1 MGAHRSDDVTL
12 ADGVPFVVRGEVVE
26 LFEALVD
33 VIFCAKDVELR
44 YVAVNLAFVRRTGRR
59 SRREVLGARAR
70 DMFAEGPAERYEEQD
85 RRVFA
90 TGRPLRDELELIR
103 RPDGTMGWYVTTK
116 IPVVDAAQV
125 TGLVSVSRDLRR
137 PSDESVEVA
146 ALSSVVRLVRE
157 HDESVRPLQPADLA
171 ASAGCTIDQ
180 LQRRMR
186 RVFGISPTQYLL
198 RERVDRAARL
208 LATTSDPIAT
218 VAARCGFYD
227 QAQLTRH
234 FGRFIGLTPA
244 QYRSEQQTEQA
255 VPLSPTGRRDGG
267 DHQDRRR

>member
-1 MGAHRSDDVTL
+1 MPAPRADVACPPDGRVRTFRSGGGVEVGFTVEGAML
-12 ADGVPFVVRGEVVE
+12 ELVE
-26 LFEALVD
+26 SLVD
-33 VIFCAKDVELR
+33 VIFCAKDTDHR

-59 SRREVLGARAR
+59 SRREMLGARAA
-70 DMFAEGPAERYEEQD
+70 DVFAPGPAERYEEQD

-103 RPDGTMGWYVTTK
+103 RPDGSMGWYVTTK
-116 IPVVDAAQV
+116 IPVHEGARVS
-125 TGLVSVSRDLRR
+125 GLVSLSRDLRR
-137 PSDESVEVA
+137 PSDETVEVA

-157 HDESVRPLQPADLA
+157 HDEAERALTVTDLA
-171 ASAGCTIDQ
+171 ASAGCSVEQ

-208 LATTSDPIAT
+208 LAGTTVPIAE
-218 VAARCGFYD
+218 VASRCGFYD

-244 QYRSEQQTEQA
+244 QYRSEQ
-255 VPLSPTGRRDGG
+255 GG
-267 DHQDRRR
+267 PPA

>member
-1 MGAHRSDDVTL
+1 MAGA
-12 ADGVPFVVRGEVVE
+12 FVVQGAVVE
-26 LFEALVD
+26 LLESLVD
-33 VIFCAKDVELR
+33 VIFCAKDTEHR

-59 SRREVLGARAR
+59 SRRDVLGVRAA
-70 DMFAEGPAERYEEQD
+70 DVFAAAPAQRYEEQD

-116 IPVVDAAQV
+116 IPVIEDRCI
-125 TGLVSVSRDLRR
+125 TGLVSLSRDLRR
-137 PSDESVEVA
+137 PSEESVEVA

-157 HDESVRPLQPADLA
+157 HDESIRPLSVADLA
-171 ASAGCTIDQ
+171 DSAGCTVDQ

-208 LATTSDPIAT
+208 LAGTDDTIAI

-244 QYRSEQQTEQA
+244 QYRSEQR
-255 VPLSPTGRRDGG
+255 G
-267 DHQDRRR
+267 

>member
-1 MGAHRSDDVTL
+1 MVTG
-12 ADGVPFVVRGEVVE
+12 DGQAMTDAFVVQGAMVE
-26 LFEALVD
+26 LLESLVD
-33 VIFCAKDVELR
+33 VIFCAKDTQSR

-59 SRREVLGARAR
+59 SRREVLGARAA
-70 DMFAEGPAERYEEQD
+70 DVFAAAPAERYEEQD

-90 TGRPLRDELELIR
+90 SGRPLRDELELIR
-103 RPDGTMGWYVTTK
+103 RPDGSMGWYVTTK
-116 IPVVDAAQV
+116 IPVVEEGEV
-125 TGLVSVSRDLRR
+125 RGLVSLSRDLRR
-137 PSDESVEVA
+137 PSEESVEVA

-157 HDESVRPLQPADLA
+157 HDESVRPLTVADLA
-171 ASAGCTIDQ
+171 ASADCTADQ

-208 LATTSDPIAT
+208 LAGTDEPIAT

-244 QYRSEQQTEQA
+244 QYRSEQR
-255 VPLSPTGRRDGG
+255 G
-267 DHQDRRR
+267 

>member
-1 MGAHRSDDVTL
+1 MGGVERAVT
-12 ADGVPFVVRGEVVE
+12 AGSFVVQGAVVDLLE
-26 LFEALVD
+26 SLVD
-33 VIFCAKDVELR
+33 VIFCAKDIEHR

-59 SRREVLGARAR
+59 SRRDVLGARAG
-70 DMFAEGPAERYEEQD
+70 DLFAPGPAERYEEQD

-90 TGRPLRDELELIR
+90 SGRPLRDELELIR
-103 RPDGTMGWYVTTK
+103 RPDGSMGWYVTTK
-116 IPVVDAAQV
+116 IPVIDDGTVS
-125 TGLVSVSRDLRR
+125 GLVSLSRDLRR
-137 PSDESVEVA
+137 PSEESVEVN

-157 HDESVRPLQPADLA
+157 HDESVRPLTVADLA
-171 ASAGCTIDQ
+171 ASAGCTADQ

-208 LATTSDPIAT
+208 LAEGDEPIAT

-234 FGRFIGLTPA
+234 FGRFMGLTPA
-244 QYRSEQQTEQA
+244 QYRSEQR
-255 VPLSPTGRRDGG
+255 G
-267 DHQDRRR
+267 

>member
-1 MGAHRSDDVTL
+1 MVGGMAHE
-12 ADGVPFVVRGEVVE
+12 PFVVEGAVVE
-26 LFEALVD
+26 LLEALVD
-33 VIFCAKDVELR
+33 VIFCAKDTDHR

-59 SRREVLGARAR
+59 SRRDVLGARAA
-70 DMFAEGPAERYEEQD
+70 DVFAAAPAERYEEQD

-90 TGRPLRDELELIR
+90 SARPLRDELELIR

-116 IPVVDAAQV
+116 LPVVEGGV
-125 TGLVSVSRDLRR
+125 VRGLVSLSRDLRR
-137 PSDESVEVA
+137 PSEETVEVA
-146 ALSSVVRLVRE
+146 ALSSVVRLVRD
-157 HDESVRPLQPADLA
+157 HDESVRPLTVADLA
-171 ASAGCTIDQ
+171 ASAGCSAEQ

-208 LATTSDPIAT
+208 LAGTDEPIAT

-244 QYRSEQQTEQA
+244 QYRGEQR
-255 VPLSPTGRRDGG
+255 G
-267 DHQDRRR
+267 

>member
-1 MGAHRSDDVTL
+1 MSRADRPQHGPRSGPV
-12 ADGVPFVVRGEVVE
+12 GPPFVVQGAIVE
-26 LFEALVD
+26 LLESLVD
-33 VIFCAKDVELR
+33 VIFCAKDTELR

-59 SRREVLGARAR
+59 SRRDVLGARAG
-70 DMFAEGPAERYEEQD
+70 DVFAAAPAERYEEQD
-85 RRVFA
+85 RRVLA

-116 IPVVDAAQV
+116 IPVLDEGRIA
-125 TGLVSVSRDLRR
+125 GLVSLSRDLKR
-137 PSDESVEVA
+137 PSAETVEVA
-146 ALSSVVRLVRE
+146 ALSSVVGLVRD
-157 HDESVRPLQPADLA
+157 HDEAVRPLAVADLA
-171 ASAGCTIDQ
+171 ATAGCSADQ

-208 LATTSDPIAT
+208 LADTDDPIAE

-234 FGRFIGLTPA
+234 FGRFTGLTPA
-244 QYRSEQQTEQA
+244 QYRSEQR
-255 VPLSPTGRRDGG
+255 G
-267 DHQDRRR
+267 

>member
-1 MGAHRSDDVTL
+1 MAGTDDATGTGGA
-12 ADGVPFVVRGEVVE
+12 FVVQGAVVE
-26 LFEALVD
+26 LFESLVD
-33 VIFCAKDVELR
+33 VIFCAKDIEHR

-59 SRREVLGARAR
+59 SRREVLGARAA
-70 DMFAEGPAERYEEQD
+70 DVFAAAPAERYEEQD

-116 IPVVDAAQV
+116 IPVVDAGRI
-125 TGLVSVSRDLRR
+125 TGLVSLSRDLRR
-137 PSDESVEVA
+137 PSEESVEVA
-146 ALSSVVRLVRE
+146 ALSSVVRLVRD
-157 HDESVRPLQPADLA
+157 HDEAVQPLTVADLA
-171 ASAGCTIDQ
+171 ASADCSVEQ

-208 LATTSDPIAT
+208 LAGTDEPIAT

-244 QYRSEQQTEQA
+244 QYRSEQR
-255 VPLSPTGRRDGG
+255 G
-267 DHQDRRR
+267 

>member
-1 MGAHRSDDVTL
+1 MILGPGLACHRTDRTDGATHDGRRMVT
-12 ADGVPFVVRGEVVE
+12 AEGRVTGQPFTVQGAVVE

-33 VIFCAKDVELR
+33 VIFCAKDTEHR

-59 SRREVLGARAR
+59 SRREVLGARAA
-70 DMFAEGPAERYEEQD
+70 DVFAPAPAERYEEQD

-90 TGRPLRDELELIR
+90 SGRPLRDELELVR
-103 RPDGTMGWYVTTK
+103 RSDGTMGWYVTTK
-116 IPVVDAAQV
+116 IPVAEDGVV
-125 TGLVSVSRDLRR
+125 TGLVSLSRDLQR
-137 PSDESVEVA
+137 PSEESVEVA
-146 ALSSVVRLVRE
+146 ALSSVVRLVRD
-157 HDESVRPLQPADLA
+157 HDESVRPLTVADLA
-171 ASAGCTIDQ
+171 SSAGCSADQ

-198 RERVDRAARL
+198 RERVDRAAWL
-208 LATTSDPIAT
+208 LAATDEPIAT

-244 QYRSEQQTEQA
+244 QYRAEQR
-255 VPLSPTGRRDGG
+255 S
-267 DHQDRRR
+267 

>member
-1 MGAHRSDDVTL
+1 MAGADHAARMPE
-12 ADGVPFVVRGEVVE
+12 PFVVQGAVVE
-26 LFEALVD
+26 LFESLVD
-33 VIFCAKDVELR
+33 VIFCAKDTDHR

-59 SRREVLGARAR
+59 SRREVLGARAA
-70 DMFAEGPAERYEEQD
+70 DVFAAAPAERYEEQD

-116 IPVVDAAQV
+116 IPVVDDGRI
-125 TGLVSVSRDLRR
+125 TGLVSLSRDLRR
-137 PSDESVEVA
+137 PSAESVEVA
-146 ALSSVVRLVRE
+146 ALSSVVQLVRE
-157 HDESVRPLQPADLA
+157 HDESVRPLSVADLA
-171 ASAGCTIDQ
+171 ASASCTVDQ

-208 LATTSDPIAT
+208 LAGTDESIAT

-244 QYRSEQQTEQA
+244 QYRSEYRSEQR
-255 VPLSPTGRRDGG
+255 G
-267 DHQDRRR
+267 

>member
-1 MGAHRSDDVTL
+1 MATAGRSRGSAGDDRSH
-12 ADGVPFVVRGEVVE
+12 AVPFVVRGEVVE
-26 LFEALVD
+26 LFESLVD
-33 VIFCAKDVELR
+33 VIFCAKDTNLR

-59 SRREVLGARAR
+59 SRREVLGARAG
-70 DMFAEGPAERYEEQD
+70 DVFAEGLAQRYEEQD
-85 RRVFA
+85 ARVFA
-90 TGRPLRDELELIR
+90 TRRPLRDELELIR

-116 IPVVDAAQV
+116 IPVVDGDDV
-125 TGLVSVSRDLRR
+125 SGLVSLSRDLRR
-137 PSDESVEVA
+137 PSDETVEVA
-146 ALSSVVRLVRE
+146 ALSNVVRLVRE
-157 HDESVRPLQPADLA
+157 HDESVRPLAVADLA
-171 ASAGCTIDQ
+171 IEAGCTTDQ

-208 LATTSDPIAT
+208 LATTDDPIAT

-244 QYRSEQQTEQA
+244 QYRTEQIA
-255 VPLSPTGRRDGG
+255 SRALDSS
-267 DHQDRRR
+267 DRPRGA

>member
-1 MGAHRSDDVTL
+1 MVAVERAVGAES
-12 ADGVPFVVRGEVVE
+12 FVVQGALVDALES
-26 LFEALVD
+26 LVD
-33 VIFCAKDVELR
+33 VIFCAKDTDFR

-59 SRREVLGARAR
+59 SRRDVLGARAV
-70 DMFAEGPAERYEEQD
+70 DLFAPGPAERYEEQD

-103 RPDGTMGWYVTTK
+103 RPDGSMGWYVTTK
-116 IPVVDAAQV
+116 VPVIDEGAVA
-125 TGLVSVSRDLRR
+125 GLVSLSRDLGR
-137 PSDESVEVA
+137 PSEETVEVA

-157 HDESVRPLQPADLA
+157 HDESVRPLSVSDLA
-171 ASAGCTIDQ
+171 RSAGCTPDQ

-208 LATTSDPIAT
+208 LAESDEAIVT
-218 VAARCGFYD
+218 VAQRCGFYD

-244 QYRSEQQTEQA
+244 QYRSEQR
-255 VPLSPTGRRDGG
+255 G
-267 DHQDRRR
+267 

>member
-1 MGAHRSDDVTL
+1 MVQQPARPLVVEGA
-12 ADGVPFVVRGEVVE
+12 VVE
-26 LFEALVD
+26 LLEALVD
-33 VIFCAKDVELR
+33 VIFCAKDTELR

-59 SRREVLGARAR
+59 SRREVLGARAG
-70 DMFAEGPAERYEEQD
+70 DLFAAAQAERYEEQD
-85 RRVFA
+85 RRVLSS
-90 TGRPLRDELELIR
+90 GRALRDELELIR

-116 IPVVDAAQV
+116 IPVVEDGRV
-125 TGLVSVSRDLRR
+125 DGLVSVSRDLRR
-137 PSDESVEVA
+137 PSEETVEVA

-157 HDESVRPLQPADLA
+157 HDESVRPLTVADLA
-171 ASAGCTIDQ
+171 RTAGCSGEQ

-208 LATTSDPIAT
+208 LAGTDEPIAT
-218 VAARCGFYD
+218 IAARSGFYD

-244 QYRSEQQTEQA
+244 QYRAEQQ
-255 VPLSPTGRRDGG
+255 G
-267 DHQDRRR
+267 

>member
-1 MGAHRSDDVTL
+1 VLSD
-12 ADGVPFVVRGEVVE
+12 VPFVVQGAVVE
-26 LFEALVD
+26 LFESLVD

-59 SRREVLGARAR
+59 SRREVLGARAG
-70 DMFAEGPAERYEEQD
+70 DVFAVALAERYEEQD
-85 RRVFA
+85 RRVLA

-103 RPDGTMGWYVTTK
+103 RPDATMGWYVTTK
-116 IPVVDAAQV
+116 IPVQDEGRIS
-125 TGLVSVSRDLRR
+125 GLVSVSRDLKR
-137 PSDESVEVA
+137 PSDETVEVA

-157 HDESVRPLQPADLA
+157 HDEAVKPLTVADLA
-171 ASAGCTIDQ
+171 ASAGCSSEQ
-180 LQRRMR
+180 LHRRMR

-208 LATTSDPIAT
+208 LTSTETSIAT

-244 QYRSEQQTEQA
+244 QYRAEQR
-255 VPLSPTGRRDGG
+255 G
-267 DHQDRRR
+267 

>member
-1 MGAHRSDDVTL
+1 MESGHDAQ
-12 ADGVPFVVRGEVVE
+12 PFVVQGAVVE
-26 LFEALVD
+26 LFESLVD
-33 VIFCAKDVELR
+33 VIFCAKDTQLR

-59 SRREVLGARAR
+59 SRREVLGARAG
-70 DMFAEGPAERYEEQD
+70 DVFAAAPAERYEEQD

-90 TGRPLRDELELIR
+90 SGRPLRDELELIR

-116 IPVVDAAQV
+116 MPVIEDGRID
-125 TGLVSVSRDLRR
+125 GLVSLSRDLRR
-137 PSDESVEVA
+137 PSEETVEVA

-157 HDESVRPLQPADLA
+157 HDESVRPLTVADLA
-171 ASAGCTIDQ
+171 RSAGCSADQ

-208 LATTSDPIAT
+208 LSGTDEPIAT

-244 QYRSEQQTEQA
+244 QYRAEQQ
-255 VPLSPTGRRDGG
+255 G
-267 DHQDRRR
+267 

>member
-1 MGAHRSDDVTL
+1 MVVAEPEEERE
-12 ADGVPFVVRGEVVE
+12 PFVVQGAVVE
-26 LFEALVD
+26 LFESLVD
-33 VIFCAKDVELR
+33 VIFCAKDTGFR

-59 SRREVLGARAR
+59 SRREVLGARAA
-70 DMFAEGPAERYEEQD
+70 DVFAEAPAERYEEQD

-90 TGRPLRDELELIR
+90 SRRPLRDELELIR

-116 IPVVDAAQV
+116 IPVVESGEV
-125 TGLVSVSRDLRR
+125 TGLVSLSRDLRR
-137 PSDESVEVA
+137 PSEETVEVA

-157 HDESVRPLQPADLA
+157 HDESVRPLVVADLA
-171 ASAGCTIDQ
+171 RSAGCSPDQ

-186 RVFGISPTQYLL
+186 RVFGITPTQYLL

-208 LATTSDPIAT
+208 LADGQESIAT

-234 FGRFIGLTPA
+234 FGRFMGLTPA
-244 QYRSEQQTEQA
+244 QYRSEQA
-255 VPLSPTGRRDGG
+255 GRHGS
-267 DHQDRRR
+267 

>member
-1 MGAHRSDDVTL
+1 MAASTSEAGSE
-12 ADGVPFVVRGEVVE
+12 PFVVQGVLVE

-33 VIFCAKDVELR
+33 VIFCAKDIEHR
-44 YVAVNLAFVRRTGRR
+44 YVAMNLAFVRRTGRR
-59 SRREVLGARAR
+59 SRREVLGARAA
-70 DMFAEGPAERYEEQD
+70 DVFAHGPAERYEEQD

-103 RPDGTMGWYVTTK
+103 RPDGSMGWYVTTK
-116 IPVVDAAQV
+116 LPVVADGRVA
-125 TGLVSVSRDLRR
+125 GLVSVSRDLRR
-137 PSDESVEVA
+137 PSDETVEVA
-146 ALSSVVRLVRE
+146 ALSSVVNLVRE
-157 HDESVRPLQPADLA
+157 HDESLRPLTVADLA
-171 ASAGCTIDQ
+171 DAAECTVDQ
-180 LQRRMR
+180 LQGRMR

-208 LATTSDPIAT
+208 LAGSETPIAT

-244 QYRSEQQTEQA
+244 QYRAEQQ
-255 VPLSPTGRRDGG
+255 R
-267 DHQDRRR
+267 

>member
-1 MGAHRSDDVTL
+1 MAGFTVEGAML
-12 ADGVPFVVRGEVVE
+12 E
-26 LFEALVD
+26 LLESLVD
-33 VIFCAKDVELR
+33 VIFCAKDTEHR

-59 SRREVLGARAR
+59 SRRDVLGARAS
-70 DMFAEGPAERYEEQD
+70 DVFAPGPAERYEEQD

-103 RPDGTMGWYVTTK
+103 RPDGSMGWYVTTK
-116 IPVVDAAQV
+116 IPVHEGERVA
-125 TGLVSVSRDLRR
+125 GLVSLSRDLRR
-137 PSDESVEVA
+137 PSDETVEVA

-157 HDESVRPLQPADLA
+157 HDESQRALAVADLA
-171 ASAGCTIDQ
+171 AAADCTVEQ

-208 LATTSDPIAT
+208 LAGTTVPIAE

-244 QYRSEQQTEQA
+244 QYRAEQQ
-255 VPLSPTGRRDGG
+255 G
-267 DHQDRRR
+267 

>member
-1 MGAHRSDDVTL
+1 VARGPGTPQAPPGT
-12 ADGVPFVVRGEVVE
+12 PFVVDGALVE
-26 LFEALVD
+26 LFESLVD
-33 VIFCAKDVELR
+33 VIFCAKDTDLR

-59 SRREVLGARAR
+59 SRREVLGARAG
-70 DMFAEGPAERYEEQD
+70 DVFAPAPAERYEQQD
-85 RRVFA
+85 NRVLA

-103 RPDGTMGWYVTTK
+103 RPDATMGWYVTTK
-116 IPVVDAAQV
+116 VPVIEDGIMR
-125 TGLVSVSRDLRR
+125 GLVSVSRDLKR
-137 PSDESVEVA
+137 PSKETVEVA

-157 HDESVRPLQPADLA
+157 HDEAVRPLTVADLA
-171 ASAGCTIDQ
+171 RSADCTPEQ

-208 LATTSDPIAT
+208 LADTDTTIAT

-244 QYRSEQQTEQA
+244 QYRTEQR
-255 VPLSPTGRRDGG
+255 G
-267 DHQDRRR
+267 

>member
-1 MGAHRSDDVTL
+1 MASTGEDRA
-12 ADGVPFVVRGEVVE
+12 PFVVQGEVVE
-26 LFEALVD
+26 LFESLVD
-33 VIFCAKDVELR
+33 VIFCAKDTTFR

-59 SRREVLGARAR
+59 SRREVLGARAA
-70 DMFAEGPAERYEEQD
+70 DVFAAAPAERYEEQD
-85 RRVFA
+85 QRVFA
-90 TGRPLRDELELIR
+90 TRRPLRDELELIR

-116 IPVVDAAQV
+116 IPVLDGDRVN
-125 TGLVSVSRDLRR
+125 GLVSLSRDLRR
-137 PSDESVEVA
+137 PSEESVEVA
-146 ALSSVVRLVRE
+146 ALSSVVRLVRD
-157 HDESVRPLQPADLA
+157 HDESVRPLTVADLA
-171 ASAGCTIDQ
+171 VSAGCSADQ

-208 LATTSDPIAT
+208 LAGSEEPIAT

-244 QYRSEQQTEQA
+244 QYRTEQR
-255 VPLSPTGRRDGG
+255 G
-267 DHQDRRR
+267 